1 MFELVYTVGETSIG
15 IHLNK
20 SLKIGICDD
29 TVLLVVNDVV
39 EIYFQTE
46 DVMGTAY
53 QLKKCSF
60 EDTLGLWDRFS
71 NDVTD
76 VIFRGEGISFRCVYD
91 NIVTESGQYSIET
104 FSAKKPLLFES
115 FR

>member
-1 MFELVYTVGETSIG
+1 MFDLVYTIGETSSG

-20 SLKIGICDD
+20 PLMIGICDD

-53 QLKKCSF
+53 QLKKYSF
-60 EDTLGLWDRFS
+60 GDTLGLWDRFS

-76 VIFRGEGISFRCVYD
+76 VVFRGDGISFRC
-91 NIVTESGQYSIET
+91 IM
-104 FSAKKPLLFES
+104 
-115 FR
+115 